1 MERINIKANFYLGY
15 LIGILGY
22 FYVITQEQ
30 IFSDEYDLLGSGED
44 LSKHLMKDGRPI
56 GALFYKGMAFL
67 VDSPGDIFVLRLF
80 GLAASLILLIM
91 ISREIS
97 KVYADDFLSLLIST
111 ALFLP
116 VFVLYISWGLLSMS
130 MIASLVS
137 FVSYKQWVS
146 PSRRLKVIA
155 LLLQILVLLVYPPSA
170 FSPFA
175 FMGVIWLI
183 SKAPLVSEIRKMCDW
198 IVLNLFAGLS
208 SILIVFFDSKLRGY
222 TLNSRVQFLNLS
234 DVLEK
239 ISWLI
244 SRPLIISTR
253 FFDIR
258 SPNTVAALVA
268 FLFFLIVFYL
278 GFNRYHINKRHLL
291 SRVGLF
297 IASLFLSLSPIALS
311 ADNQFDYRLILGS
324 SVSLYIA
331 FVFAT
336 LQIIKRSFESVIP
349 IIFAFILL
357 VIVGGVTMYSHSTK
371 LFIDPYVLKQQIIY
385 RTINDCFKNNNQI
398 TRIVLNDRESIYPFR
413 ENLGLFSMRTD
424 MASDWV
430 PIPSFK
436 LVLKN
441 LKRSEILVVWADDEK
456 EKRPHDC
463 QIEMSKFVDAFSN

>member
-1 MERINIKANFYLGY
+1 MKKIDARWSIYSGY
-15 LIGILGY
+15 VIGISVYL
-22 FYVITQEQ
+22 FVIAQEQ

-44 LSKHLMKDGRPI
+44 LSKHIMKDGRPI
-56 GALFYKGMAFL
+56 GALVYKGMAFL
-67 VDSPGDIFVLRLF
+67 VDSPADIFILRLF
-80 GLAASLILLIM
+80 GLAASLTLLIM

-97 KVYADDFLSLLIST
+97 RVYPDDFLRLFIST

-116 VFVLYISWGLLSMS
+116 VFVLYISWGMLSYF
-130 MIASLVS
+130 MIASLIS
-137 FVSYKQWVS
+137 FVSYKQWIS
-146 PSRRLKVIA
+146 PSRRSKVIA

-170 FSPFA
+170 FSSFA
-175 FMGVIWLI
+175 FMGVICLI
-183 SKAPLVSEIRKMCDW
+183 SKVPLVSEIRKMCDW

-208 SILIVFFDSKLRGY
+208 SILIVFFDSNLRGY
-222 TLNSRVQFLNLS
+222 SLNSRVKFLNLS

-258 SPNTVAALVA
+258 SPNTVAAMVA
-268 FLFFLIVFYL
+268 FLFFLIVFFL
-278 GFNRYHINKRHLL
+278 GFNRYHFNERHLL
-291 SRVGLF
+291 SRVALF

-349 IIFAFILL
+349 IIITFTLL
-357 VIVGGVTMYSHSTK
+357 VSVGGVTMYSHSTK
-371 LFIDPYVLKQQIIY
+371 LFIDPYVLKQQLIY
-385 RTINDCFKNNNQI
+385 RTIDDCILNNNRI
-398 TRIVLNDRESIYPFR
+398 MRIVLNGRESIYPFR

-430 PIPSFK
+430 PIPSFR

-456 EKRPHDC
+456 EKGLHDC